1 MRKDSRITVLVAI
14 ATFLTL
20 SLIAGIVYAVT
31 RPAAKAE
38 AKAEAFAR
46 IAIDDFKPLADS
58 GAVRVI
64 DVRASG
70 AYLASHIPGAMH
82 IPLSR
87 LEGELPYLQKGKR
100 IVTYCTCP
108 AEESSGEAALL
119 LQRFGFEAAALL
131 GGFDSWT
138 GRGFPT
144 ATGVK

>member
-38 AKAEAFAR
+38 AFAR

-58 GAVRVI
+58 GAVTVI

-87 LEGELPYLQKGKR
+87 LEDELPYLQKGKR